1 LVPGRLARER
11 QLLHPL
17 RVRSCEHPGITN
29 DLGEQRAQRSTLS

>member
-17 RVRSCEHPGITN
+17 RVRSDETDN
-29 DLGEQRAQRSTLS
+29 